1 MLDRT
6 DEQKLILI
14 CDYLEEDQHTFERI
28 ARSMPL
34 DARARTKL
42 ASDIAR
48 SAMAGAQRLVGLLGE
63 DSARW
68 GWARHLLHQHPLH
81 RDYILQSDL
90 MREALHHGSSPLGR
104 DYLERLVLGNV
115 SSGSSLY
122 GVLENDAYQSL
133 PVFEAMR
140 WRARSFRRMLRLLP
154 EGGRALGVGCRSI
167 WATDGLLQ
175 ASDRNRQ
182 LTLTDQPPREGA
194 YDLIC
199 VTCLDSAD
207 MVDAADMAAKLFD
220 CLTPGGKLVIGAF
233 LTPGDGNTHQVGHR
247 FMLEAYA
254 DWMLAYR
261 SLSDVRRMAESIPVQ
276 ASRITWHDET
286 LVRPLTTHSVMGCM
300 IVKRF

>member
-34 DARARTKL
+34 DAPAKTRL
-42 ASDIAR
+42 AGDIAR
-48 SAMAGAQRLVGLLGE
+48 SAMAGAQRLVGVVGE
-63 DSARW
+63 DPARW
-68 GWARHLLHQHPLH
+68 GWAKHVLHQHPLH
-81 RDYILQSDL
+81 RDYILQSDM
-90 MREALHHGSSPLGR
+90 MREALNYGSNPAGR
-104 DYLERLVLGNV
+104 DYLERIVLRNA

-122 GVLENDAYQSL
+122 GVLENEAYQSL
-133 PVFEAMR
+133 PVFEAVR
-140 WRARSFRRMLRLLP
+140 WRARGFRRMLRLLP
-154 EGGRALGVGCRSI
+154 ENGRALGVGCRSI

-182 LTLTDQPPREGA
+182 LTLADDLPGEGD

-199 VTCLDSAD
+199 VSHLNAS
-207 MVDAADMAAKLFD
+207 DAADMTAKLFD
-220 CLTPGGKLVIGAF
+220 RLTPGGKLVIGSF
-233 LTPGDGNTHQVGHR
+233 MTPGDGNAHQVSHR

-254 DWMLAYR
+254 DWVLAYR
-261 SLSDVRRMAESIPVQ
+261 TLSDVRRIAECIPVQ

-286 LVRPLTTHSVMGCM
+286 LVRPLTAHSVMGCM
-300 IVKRF
+300 IVERC